1 MIPDF
6 LKHNFVF
13 DLDLT
18 QTTPETEA
26 QIYRCSHCRAWVA
39 DLDKYSQQ
47 ICPKRD
53 RRKSGI
59 ENRRKTITSTAE
71 QQRKAGLRT
80 QPKPGEPGYAESN
93 ATLSQ

>member
-6 LKHNFVF
+6 LKHSFVF

-18 QTTPETEA
+18 QTTPEKES

-47 ICPKRD
+47 ICPMRD
-53 RRKSGI
+53 RRKSKI
-59 ENRRKTITSTAE
+59 ENRRKQITSTAE

-80 QPKPGEPGYAESN
+80 QAKPGEPGYGKTD